1 MEEIIRQYYADN
13 ARKLRQ
19 VVHMILKKFGGVS
32 DKDYHDFYSVAN
44 DVFADIVRHHRY
56 DPAKG
61 CFDGFL
67 YRALQLGIMDEFKR
81 RNSAKRI
88 ARVEEVDEFGNQVLD
103 EQGRPKTVPVADLC
117 LDAPAGE
124 EGNSTIIDQ
133 IPSKF
138 DMDTMV
144 LERMSSKKEGR
155 VGRYLDTLPIIQ
167 RQILQMKMEGVPVS
181 KIEQRLGISD
191 GEYRKQF
198 RQITSFQSIKAVR
211 QLFIN
216 SSDVDSEIQN
226 DRIWQYRT
234 FGIERKKAESSCAK
248 SKGLRRNET
257 KGNPGIEMGESRW
270 IAQRRRNAKKAER
283 SSVENVSL
291 KESQTE
297 CKPALDVLGSAQTTQ
312 YDQDKKRT
320 DCSCTASTALK
331 ETPTKW
337 HLQTD
342 VSISGKTVQ
351 YGQGRKSAGFS
362 CAESMP
368 GKRSKA
374 DGNVGGKLPVSGCLV
389 QGRLVGQG
397 EDGMMMTVLTTEKSK
412 PMQYSIASINK
423 KIENRTIRFDHPL
436 QRESDQWS
444 PSMKGNLVSDILQ
457 GNPLPEIVFAEQ
469 IINGTPVI
477 WDLDG
482 KQRCTNCYSYAN
494 DGFKICRNIRKW
506 KIQYLAQIRD
516 VKGRPVLDENGFPMS
531 EYQECDIRNKKFSQL
546 PIELQ
551 EKFLDY
557 TFKCDQ
563 YLNCDSED
571 IAYHIIRYNEGK
583 AMSKSQKGITRIG
596 EEFAVLVKEISAMSF
611 FREGKGYKESEAK
624 NGTLDRVV
632 IESVMASKYLDHWS
646 KQQEIICE
654 YLKENAKV
662 EDFREFR
669 SMVKRLDCV
678 ITEEVSNLFDSKNSF
693 LWFGLYARFLQTD
706 CSDEAFIA
714 FMSAFADTLHGKSI
728 DGVSFDELCTDKKTG
743 KARATKDKYI
753 VLPKV
758 ILLEKL
764 MLDFLDTKEGRAF
777 VKHKNQSDSVR
788 GRKKQAEIGK
798 EEAFISEMVGIDP
811 AEISHDLE
819 FYRDSLKDLVGR
831 TMKYGTELWQRKNR
845 LCLLAIVAYSYQE
858 DVDLE
863 EWISGYMEKNP
874 SNGSDQ
880 RKNYRHMVLDL
891 KKFMQKQN
899 L

>member
-1 MEEIIRQYYADN
+1 MEEIIRQYYAEN

-32 DKDYHDFYSVAN
+32 EKDYHDFYSVAN
-44 DVFADIVRHHRY
+44 DVFADIISNHRY

-67 YRALQLGIMDEFKR
+67 YRALQLGIMDEFKK
-81 RNSAKRI
+81 RNSAKRV
-88 ARVEEVDEFGNQVLD
+88 ARVEEVDEYGNQVLD

-117 LDAPAGE
+117 LDAPVGG
-124 EGNSTIIDQ
+124 EGNSAIIDQ
-133 IPSKF
+133 IPSDF

-144 LERMSSKKEGR
+144 LERVLGNQEGG
-155 VGRYLDTLPIIQ
+155 VERYLDTLPNIQ
-167 RQILQMKMEGVPVS
+167 RQILRMKMEGFSVS
-181 KIEQRLGISD
+181 QIEQRLGLSD
-191 GEYRKQF
+191 REYRRQF
-198 RQITSFQSIKAVR
+198 RQITSFQNIKTVR

-216 SSDVDSEIQN
+216 SSNNDSGIQN
-226 DRIWQYRT
+226 DRLWQYRT
-234 FGIERKKAESSCAK
+234 FGIERKKAVRSCAESS
-248 SKGLRRNET
+248 GLKRNEI
-257 KGNPGIEMGESRW
+257 KRYPGIEMRASGRTTQCGKNGSR
-270 IAQRRRNAKKAER
+270 ADRFTADHVGLE
-283 SSVENVSL
+283 
-291 KESQTE
+291 ESQNK
-297 CKPALDVLGSAQTTQ
+297 CKSALDVLVSGRMAQ
-312 YDQDKKRT
+312 YGQDKKRT
-320 DCSCTASTALK
+320 DCSCTANVALK
-331 ETPTKW
+331 ETSTKC
-337 HLQTD
+337 HPQIG
-342 VSISGKTVQ
+342 VSISEKMAQ
-351 YGQGRKSAGFS
+351 CGQGRKSAGFS
-362 CAESMP
+362 CVESIP
-368 GKRSKA
+368 GKRSKT
-374 DGNVGGKLPVSGCLV
+374 DENVGRERLGSGYLV

-397 EDGMMMTVLTTEKSK
+397 EDGMMMTAVTAEKSK

-516 VKGRPVLDENGFPMS
+516 AKGRPILDENGFPMS

-546 PIELQ
+546 PVELQ

-583 AMSKSQKGITRIG
+583 AMSKSQKGMTRIG

-669 SMVKRLDCV
+669 SMVNRLGSV
-678 ITEEVSNLFDSKNSF
+678 ITEEVSYLFDSKNSF
-693 LWFGLYARFLQTD
+693 LWFGLYARFLQTGCPED
-706 CSDEAFIA
+706 AFIA
-714 FMSAFADTLHGKSI
+714 FMSAFADKLHGKSI

-753 VLPKV
+753 VLPK
-758 ILLEKL
+758 IKLLEKL
-764 MLDFLDTKEGRAF
+764 MLDFLNTKENQDFARQKKQPNA
-777 VKHKNQSDSVR
+777 VK
-788 GRKKQAEIGK
+788 GRKKQSDIG
-798 EEAFISEMVGIDP
+798 EEEFISEMVGIDP
-811 AEISHDLE
+811 LEIRHDLE

-831 TMKYGTELWQRKNR
+831 TMKYGTEIWQRNNR
-845 LCLLAIVAYSYQE
+845 LSLLAIVAYSYQE

-863 EWISGYMEKNP
+863 DWISGYVEKNH
-874 SNGSDQ
+874 SNDSDQ

-891 KKFMQKQN
+891 KKFMQRQN
-899 L
+899 S

>member
-32 DKDYHDFYSVAN
+32 EKDYHDFYSVAN
-44 DVFADIVRHHRY
+44 DVFADIISNHRY

-67 YRALQLGIMDEFKR
+67 YRALQLGIMDEFKK
-81 RNSAKRI
+81 RNSAKRV
-88 ARVEEVDEFGNQVLD
+88 ARVEEVDEYGNQVLD

-117 LDAPAGE
+117 LDAPVGG
-124 EGNSTIIDQ
+124 EGNSAIIDQ
-133 IPSKF
+133 IPSDF

-144 LERMSSKKEGR
+144 LERVLGNQEGG
-155 VGRYLDTLPIIQ
+155 VERYLDTLPNIQ
-167 RQILQMKMEGVPVS
+167 RQILRMKMEGFSVS
-181 KIEQRLGISD
+181 QIEQRLGLSD
-191 GEYRKQF
+191 REYRRQF
-198 RQITSFQSIKAVR
+198 RQITSFQNIKTVR

-216 SSDVDSEIQN
+216 SSNNDSGIQN
-226 DRIWQYRT
+226 DRLWQYRT
-234 FGIERKKAESSCAK
+234 FGIERKKAGRFCAESS
-248 SKGLRRNET
+248 GLKRNEI
-257 KGNPGIEMGESRW
+257 KGYPGIEMRASGRTTQCGKNGNRADRFTADHVGLE
-270 IAQRRRNAKKAER
+270 
-283 SSVENVSL
+283 
-291 KESQTE
+291 ESQNK
-297 CKPALDVLGSAQTTQ
+297 CKSALDVLVSGRMAQ
-312 YDQDKKRT
+312 YGQDKKRT
-320 DCSCTASTALK
+320 DCSCTANVALK
-331 ETPTKW
+331 ETSTRCHP
-337 HLQTD
+337 QIS
-342 VSISGKTVQ
+342 VSISEKMAQ
-351 YGQGRKSAGFS
+351 CGQGRKSAGFS
-362 CAESMP
+362 CLESIP
-368 GKRSKA
+368 GKRSKTE
-374 DGNVGGKLPVSGCLV
+374 GNIGTERLGSGCLV
-389 QGRLVGQG
+389 EGRLVGQG
-397 EDGMMMTVLTTEKSK
+397 EDGMMMTAVTAEKSK

-516 VKGRPVLDENGFPMS
+516 AKGRPILDENGFPMS

-546 PIELQ
+546 PVELQ

-583 AMSKSQKGITRIG
+583 AMSKSQKGMTRIG

-669 SMVKRLDCV
+669 SMVNRLGSV
-678 ITEEVSNLFDSKNSF
+678 MTEEVSYLFDSKNSF
-693 LWFGLYARFLQTD
+693 LWFGLYARFLQTGCPED
-706 CSDEAFIA
+706 AFIA
-714 FMSAFADTLHGKSI
+714 FMSAFADKLHGKSI

-753 VLPKV
+753 VLPK
-758 ILLEKL
+758 IKLLEKL
-764 MLDFLDTKEGRAF
+764 MLDFLNTKENHDFARQKEQPNA
-777 VKHKNQSDSVR
+777 VK
-788 GRKKQAEIGK
+788 GRKKQSDIG
-798 EEAFISEMVGIDP
+798 EEEFISEMVGIDP
-811 AEISHDLE
+811 LEIRHDLE

-831 TMKYGTELWQRKNR
+831 TMKYGTEIWQRNNR
-845 LCLLAIVAYSYQE
+845 LSLLAIVAYSYQE

-863 EWISGYMEKNP
+863 DWISGYVEKNL
-874 SNGSDQ
+874 SNDSDQ

-891 KKFMQKQN
+891 KKFMQRQN

>member
-1 MEEIIRQYYADN
+1 MEEMIRQYYADN

-19 VVHMILKKFGGVS
+19 MVHMILKKFGGVS

-44 DVFADIVRHHRY
+44 DVFADIIRNHRY

-81 RNSAKRI
+81 RNSAKRV
-88 ARVEEVDEFGNQVLD
+88 ARVEEVDEYGNQVLD

-138 DMDTMV
+138 DIDTMV

-167 RQILQMKMEGVPVS
+167 RRILRMKMEGVPVS
-181 KIEQRLGISD
+181 LIEQRLGLSD
-191 GEYRKQF
+191 REYRKQF
-198 RQITSFQSIKAVR
+198 RQITSFQNIKTVR

-216 SSDVDSEIQN
+216 SSDVDSEMQN

-234 FGIERKKAESSCAK
+234 FGIERKKAECSCAE
-248 SKGLRRNET
+248 SNGLRRNET
-257 KGNPGIEMGESRW
+257 KGDPGIEMGVSGRT
-270 IAQRRRNAKKAER
+270 AQRRRNGKRAER
-283 SSVENVSL
+283 FSAENVGL
-291 KESQTE
+291 KGSQTKR
-297 CKPALDVLGSAQTTQ
+297 KPALDMLVSGQTTLFE
-312 YDQDKKRT
+312 QDKKRT
-320 DCSCTASTALK
+320 DCSCMENVNLK
-331 ETPTKW
+331 KS
-337 HLQTD
+337 QTD
-342 VSISGKTVQ
+342 DNLG
-351 YGQGRKSAGFS
+351 
-362 CAESMP
+362 
-368 GKRSKA
+368 
-374 DGNVGGKLPVSGCLV
+374 GNLSVSGCFV
-389 QGRLVGQG
+389 QGRLIGQG
-397 EDGMMMTVLTTEKSK
+397 EDGMMMTVQTTEKSK

-482 KQRCTNCYSYAN
+482 KQRCTNCYAYAN

-506 KIQYLAQIRD
+506 RIQYLAQIRD

-546 PIELQ
+546 PVELQ

-583 AMSKSQKGITRIG
+583 AMSKSQKGMTRIG

-669 SMVKRLDCV
+669 NMVIRLGSV
-678 ITEEVSNLFDSKNSF
+678 MTEKVSHLFDSKNSF
-693 LWFGLYARFLQTD
+693 LWFGLYARYLRTD
-706 CSDEAFIA
+706 CPDAAFIA
-714 FMSAFADTLHGKSI
+714 FLSAFADTLHGKSI

-753 VLPKV
+753 VLPKMR
-758 ILLEKL
+758 LLEKL
-764 MLDFLDTKEGRAF
+764 MLDFLDTKEGRDFA
-777 VKHKNQSDSVR
+777 KQENQPDSIKRGKKQSD
-788 GRKKQAEIGK
+788 IGK
-798 EEAFISEMVGIDP
+798 EEEFISEMVGIDP
-811 AEISHDLE
+811 VEIRHDLE
-819 FYRDSLKDLVGR
+819 FYRDSLKDLAGR

-845 LCLLAIVAYSYQE
+845 LSLLAIVAYSYQE

-863 EWISGYMEKNP
+863 EWISGYVEKNP
-874 SNGSDQ
+874 SNGADQ
-880 RKNYRHMVLDL
+880 RKNFRHMVLDL
-891 KKFMQKQN
+891 KKYMEKQN
-899 L
+899 P